1 MAVVP
6 SGPRDVWGR
15 GGWSAAGGPV
25 TDQAHSQP
33 ASNLSGVGAVV
44 LAYGAGSSAGSV
56 AEGLKGAGL
65 QPQRL
70 VVVVNPDGSGIG
82 PRLPG
87 WAARLDCGSNLG
99 YAAAMNA
106 GIAKLKGTAAE
117 WILVATHDISVS
129 SACLDGLVVAL
140 KSDQTLGAVGP
151 RLLDEV
157 SGATYS
163 SGGLIAESGR
173 TGHDKRPFL
182 RGVQLCRWLDGTCIL
197 FRRRALEEAGGF
209 RENLPRYFE
218 DVEVGLRLGS
228 SGWGVA
234 CVRTWPHRRALA
246 DRSESRHLSTSFR
259 EMALRSPASRVAP
272 GR

>member
-1 MAVVP
+1 M
-6 SGPRDVWGR
+6 
-15 GGWSAAGGPV
+15 

-129 SACLDGLVVAL
+129 SACLTASSSRSSRIRLWAP
-140 KSDQTLGAVGP
+140 LGPVCLTRSQA
-151 RLLDEV
+151 
-157 SGATYS
+157 
-163 SGGLIAESGR
+163 
-173 TGHDKRPFL
+173 RP
-182 RGVQLCRWLDGTCIL
+182 IP
-197 FRRRALEEAGGF
+197 AAG
-209 RENLPRYFE
+209 
-218 DVEVGLRLGS
+218 
-228 SGWGVA
+228 
-234 CVRTWPHRRALA
+234 
-246 DRSESRHLSTSFR
+246 
-259 EMALRSPASRVAP
+259 
-272 GR
+272 